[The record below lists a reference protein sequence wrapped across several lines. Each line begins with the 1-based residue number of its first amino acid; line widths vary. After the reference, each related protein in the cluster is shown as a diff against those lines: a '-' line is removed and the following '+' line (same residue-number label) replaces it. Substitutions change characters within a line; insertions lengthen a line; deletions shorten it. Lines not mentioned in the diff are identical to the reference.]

1 MGVQCILTIPKDGKT
16 PTPPSTNLTQAER
29 QRLLSPNQG
38 SVYLVE
44 SPRGSNE
51 ADISPTTLNEAV
63 RSQFLGCSSSECHN
77 GNIVQPTPWCAD
89 TGSTISKMLAKQLC
103 EARLEYPK
111 CSRRFFVPN
120 GKQEELITVQAVT
133 QIILEGNEG
142 CSFVSPESARKIAEE
157 TCRCARQFFAILAY
171 MKKGPDIRSI
181 LREGLSDGD
190 LPLKRKEGSAFVLE
204 RKNGEPVDAF
214 KKWEDRYLEKFDRI
228 QWWMTAPVF
237 EQREKL
243 YELDENTVLPFI
255 DDGHWEQKQG
265 GYSDVFRV
273 CIHPAHHRFWELS
286 ESEVQESHLFSMAIV
301 TDEYG
306 IGKRAL
312 RGN

>member
-29 QRLLSPNQG
+29 QQLLSPNQG

-77 GNIVQPTPWCAD
+77 GNIVQPTQWCAD

-190 LPLKRKEGSAFVLE
+190 LPLKRRFRLRSGTEKRRARRCFQEMGRPLFREVRSHTMVDDCSCLRAEG
-204 RKNGEPVDAF
+204 K
-214 KKWEDRYLEKFDRI
+214 
-228 QWWMTAPVF
+228 
-237 EQREKL
+237 
-243 YELDENTVLPFI
+243 
-255 DDGHWEQKQG
+255 
-265 GYSDVFRV
+265 
-273 CIHPAHHRFWELS
+273 
-286 ESEVQESHLFSMAIV
+286 
-301 TDEYG
+301 
-306 IGKRAL
+306 AL
-312 RGN
+312 RAGRKHRSAVH